1 MGVVASNKRSQEEIY
16 RSLGLSY
23 PGTSSSGPSGGNQ
36 MIDPTPGYVTPRA
49 NNAENPLRVAARVAG
64 AAPTAAAGTK
74 GIQLG
79 VNPSVGNVGLKATPG
94 IRTSSPKAS
103 DDDYDGDYGYD
114 YRPGAAPSFS
124 MSDRTQDYYD
134 ALDEIEGERPD
145 PYVSKYTAQIDSLL
159 DTIQNPQKFDLNSD
173 ETYRQLYDNYKE
185 SYMAQGRKA
194 MQDAMGQAAAMTGG
208 YGSSY
213 ASQVA
218 QQAYDNYLQQLND
231 RNIQL
236 YGMALDDYWKN
247 RNDQYNQLSAVSGQ
261 DQIDYGRY
269 RDTVGDWQTDRA
281 YYAGQAQTSYGNDW
295 ASYQSGLNQYNTE
308 VQRAIDQAQAAQ
320 QMAFQQAQADQ
331 AQARW
336 EAELEREDAA
346 NLLNG
351 MDTRAVIDAWN
362 NPNDP
367 EKQAALQK
375 AIQAAQAVKASSSG
389 GSGGGRSYGGGR
401 SSGGRRSSGYSSKG
415 KTADDVTDL
424 TVDRFAGQLR
434 MAINNGEITHTDAEQ
449 AIKSYVSNRKIS
461 NSNIEKIAKQAGV
474 NLEADDAQR
483 AAAWHELETAAGQ
496 IRLGL
501 NEGALTHQEAAE
513 ELYRLIADLDLTANQ
528 QNQLAKYA
536 GISI

>member
-16 RSLGLSY
+16 RSLGLPYS
-23 PGTSSSGPSGGNQ
+23 GSSSSGPSGGNQ

-49 NNAENPLRVAARVAG
+49 NKTENPLRVAARAAG
-64 AAPTAAAGTK
+64 ASPTAATGTK
-74 GIQLG
+74 ANQLG
-79 VNPSVGNVGLKATPG
+79 IAPSIGNVGLKATPG
-94 IRTSSPKAS
+94 IRTASPYS
-103 DDDYDGDYGYD
+103 DDDDYDEGRGYAA
-114 YRPGAAPSFS
+114 GAAPSFS

-134 ALDEIEGERPD
+134 ALDDIEASRPD
-145 PYVSKYTAQIDSLL
+145 PFQSRYTAQIDSLL

-194 MQDAMGQAAAMTGG
+194 MQDAVGQAAAMTGG

-213 ASQVA
+213 ASQVG

-247 RNDQYNQLSAVSGQ
+247 RNDQYNQLNAVSGQ

-281 YYAGQAQTSYGNDW
+281 YYAGQAQTAYGNDW

-308 VQRAIDQAQAAQ
+308 VQRAIDQEQAAQ

-336 EAELEREDAA
+336 EAELQREDAA
-346 NLLNG
+346 NLLKG

-362 NPNDP
+362 NPDDP
-367 EKQAALQK
+367 AKQAALQK
-375 AIQAAQAVKASSSG
+375 AIQAAQATTAKSSG
-389 GSGGGRSYGGGR
+389 GSGGGRSSSGR
-401 SSGGRRSSGYSSKG
+401 SGRSGSGSGNGGKG
-415 KTADDVTDL
+415 KYGHL
-424 TVDRFAGQLR
+424 TIDQFANSLS
-434 MAINNGEITHTDAEQ
+434 MAISNGEISHMDAKEEIRQ
-449 AIKSYVSNRKIS
+449 YIKDRGISGSNL
-461 NSNIEKIAKQAGV
+461 ETIAKRAGV
-474 NLEADDAQR
+474 NLAADGKIEDSFGDNGDTLPDSITR
-483 AAAWHELETAAGQ
+483 AEYRKAIMQ
-496 IRLGL
+496 IRKDFPD
-501 NEGALTHQEAAE
+501 N
-513 ELYRLIADLDLTANQ
+513 ADEMIREYNDMLERNAIEV
-528 QNQLAKYA
+528 K
-536 GISI
+536 

>member
-16 RSLGLSY
+16 RSLGLPYS
-23 PGTSSSGPSGGNQ
+23 GSSSSGPSGGNQ
-36 MIDPTPGYVTPRA
+36 MIDPTPGYVTPRV
-49 NNAENPLRVAARVAG
+49 NKTENPLRVAARAAG
-64 AAPTAAAGTK
+64 ATPTAATGTK
-74 GIQLG
+74 ASQLG
-79 VNPSVGNVGLKATPG
+79 ITPSIGNVGLKATPG
-94 IRTSSPKAS
+94 IRTASPYS
-103 DDDYDGDYGYD
+103 DDDDYNEGRGYSA
-114 YRPGAAPSFS
+114 GAAPSFS

-134 ALDEIEGERPD
+134 ALDDIEASRPD
-145 PYVSKYTAQIDSLL
+145 PFQSRYTAQIDSLL

-194 MQDAMGQAAAMTGG
+194 MQDAVGQAAAMTGG

-213 ASQVA
+213 ASQVG

-247 RNDQYNQLSAVSGQ
+247 RNDQYNQLNAVSGQ
-261 DQIDYGRY
+261 DQIDYSRY

-281 YYAGQAQTSYGNDW
+281 YYAGQAQTGYGNDW

-336 EAELEREDAA
+336 EAELQREDAA
-346 NLLNG
+346 NLLKG

-362 NPNDP
+362 NPDDP
-367 EKQAALQK
+367 AKQAALQK

-389 GSGGGRSYGGGR
+389 GSGGGGR
-401 SSGGRRSSGYSSKG
+401 SSGGRRSYGSSGGK
-415 KTADDVTDL
+415 KTANDIYGL
-424 TVDRFAGQLR
+424 TKDRFAGQLR
-434 MAINNGEITHTDAEQ
+434 MALDNGELPNPNDDDPEENPHVLARR
-449 AIKSYVSNRKIS
+449 AIYDYVNKRGLSPS
-461 NSNIEKIAKQAGV
+461 AVDEIAKKAGV
-474 NLEADDAQR
+474 NMDAGKNQAEDTGDD
-483 AAAWHELETAAGQ
+483 ELPESITRREYEKAIRQ
-496 IRLGL
+496 IRKDFPD
-501 NEGALTHQEAAE
+501 N
-513 ELYRLIADLDLTANQ
+513 ADEMIREYNDMLERNA
-528 QNQLAKYA
+528 
-536 GISI
+536 IEVR